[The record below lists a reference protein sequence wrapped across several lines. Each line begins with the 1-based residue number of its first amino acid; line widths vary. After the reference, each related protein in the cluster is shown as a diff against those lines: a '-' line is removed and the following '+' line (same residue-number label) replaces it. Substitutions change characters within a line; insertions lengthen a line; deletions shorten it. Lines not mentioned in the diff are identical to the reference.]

1 MVVKDCGH
9 FPAATIV
16 LLSKELNLEFSPW
29 EIDPGEINECKMLNQ
44 LN

>member
-16 LLSKELNLEFSPW
+16 LLSKELNLEFLLGRLTQ
-29 EIDPGEINECKMLNQ
+29 EK
-44 LN
+44 